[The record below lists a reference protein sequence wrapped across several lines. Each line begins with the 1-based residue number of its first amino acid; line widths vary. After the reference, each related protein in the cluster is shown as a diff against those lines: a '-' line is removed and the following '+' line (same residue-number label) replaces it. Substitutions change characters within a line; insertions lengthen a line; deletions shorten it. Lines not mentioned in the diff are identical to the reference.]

1 MSETT
6 LTGGARLYAH
16 GMRWGEGPR
25 WHDGALWLSDTQG
38 CKLWTDASGS
48 WNSTELQS
56 PSNGL
61 AFLPDGRLVA
71 AMMQE
76 TRIGVWNG
84 QSFDTYAELPGTRG
98 PFGDMTVDAAG
109 NLYVDEVGY
118 NRHAGEEPRP
128 GRILRVAPDGEVST
142 AAADVDFP
150 NGLALIDGGRTMVL
164 AETWKQGL
172 LAFTVAQDGSLGQRR
187 PYADI
192 AALIG
197 PEARPDGIWPAADHG
212 VWVCCL
218 TANRVVQV
226 HDDQVLRS
234 LDTGTGLAIAC
245 CSDGD
250 SRLFVTVA
258 DTAGRDLYEAIA
270 AGVVATSVLVYDV

>member
-6 LTGGARLYAH
+6 LTGGARQYAQ

-48 WNSTELQS
+48 WHSTELES

-76 TRIGVWNG
+76 PRIGVWNG

-118 NRHAGEEPRP
+118 NRHAGEDPRP
-128 GRILRVAPDGEVST
+128 GRILRVAPDGQMST

-150 NGLALIDGGRTMVL
+150 NGLALIDGGRTLIL

-172 LAFTVAQDGSLGQRR
+172 LAFTVAEDGSLGQRR

-192 AALIG
+192 AALVG
-197 PEARPDGIWPAADHG
+197 SEARPDGIWPADRG

-218 TANRVVQV
+218 AANRVVQI
-226 HDDQVLRS
+226 DDGRVVRS
-234 LDTGTGLAIAC
+234 LDTGTRLPIAC
-245 CSDGD
+245 CMDGG

-258 DTAGRDLYEAIA
+258 DTGGRELFEAIA
-270 AGVVATSVLVYDV
+270 AGAIATSVVVYDV

>member
-6 LTGGARLYAH
+6 PAGSGQLYAQ

-38 CKLWTDASGS
+38 SKLWTNASGT
-48 WNSTELQS
+48 WESTDLDAA
-56 PSNGL
+56 SNGL

-71 AMMQE
+71 SLMQE

-84 QSFDTYAELPGTRG
+84 RGFDSYAELTGARG

-118 NRHAGEEPRP
+118 NRHLGEEPRP
-128 GRILRVAPDGEVST
+128 GRILRVAPDGEVTT
-142 AAADVDFP
+142 AASDVDFP
-150 NGLALIDGGRTMVL
+150 NGLAFIDGGRTLVA
-164 AETWKQGL
+164 AETWKQRL
-172 LAFTVAQDGSLGQRR
+172 LAFTVAADGALEQRR
-187 PYADI
+187 PYADL
-192 AALIG
+192 AALVS
-197 PEARPDGIWPAADHG
+197 PEARPDGIWPAADGG

-218 TANRVVQV
+218 TGNCVVQV
-226 HDDQVLRS
+226 KEGEIVRS

-245 CSDGD
+245 CTDGG

-258 DTAGRDLYEAIA
+258 DTGGLELNEAIA
-270 AGVVATSVLVYDV
+270 TRVISTSVVAYDV

>member
-6 LTGGARLYAH
+6 LTGGARQYAQ

-48 WNSTELQS
+48 WRSTELAS

-118 NRHAGEEPRP
+118 NRHAGEDPRP
-128 GRILRVAPDGEVST
+128 GRILRVAPDGQMST

-150 NGLALIDGGRTMVL
+150 NGLALIDGGRTLIL

-172 LAFTVAQDGSLGQRR
+172 LAFTVAEDGSLGQRR

-192 AALIG
+192 AALVG
-197 PEARPDGIWPAADHG
+197 SEARPDGIWPADRG

-218 TANRVVQV
+218 AANRVVQI
-226 HDDQVLRS
+226 DDGRVVRS
-234 LDTGTGLAIAC
+234 LDTGTRLPIAC
-245 CSDGD
+245 CMDGG

-258 DTAGRDLYEAIA
+258 DTGGRELFEAIA
-270 AGVVATSVLVYDV
+270 AGAIATSVVVYDV

>member
-1 MSETT
+1 MS
-6 LTGGARLYAH
+6 GSLYAE

-38 CKLWTDASGS
+38 SKLWTDASGT
-48 WNSTELQS
+48 WQSTVIDS

-76 TRIGVWNG
+76 NRIGVWNG
-84 QSFDTYAELPGTRG
+84 QSFDTYAELTGARG

-128 GRILRVAPDGEVST
+128 GRILRVAPDGEVTT
-142 AAADVDFP
+142 AAPDVDFP
-150 NGLALIDGGRTMVL
+150 NGLAFIDDGGTLVV
-164 AETWKQGL
+164 AETWNQGL
-172 LAFTVAQDGSLGQRR
+172 LAFSVAADGSLEQRR
-187 PYADI
+187 PYADL
-192 AALIG
+192 AELVG
-197 PEARPDGIWPAADHG
+197 PDARPDGIWPAADRG
-212 VWVCCL
+212 VWVACL
-218 TANRVVQV
+218 TAKCVAQIDEGQLV
-226 HDDQVLRS
+226 RS

-245 CSDGD
+245 CGDGG

-258 DTAGRDLYEAIA
+258 DTAGRELYEAIA
-270 AGVVATSVLVYDV
+270 EGVISTSVVVYEV